1 MVDKKLTKL
10 ARTASNVVGE
20 DLWGPKSGLARLDT
34 PERASA
40 SRTRDCSQT
49 LDCMTGPH
57 RTIARGTMV
66 SASYHVHPPSPLAWN
81 PR

>member
-40 SRTRDCSQT
+40 SRTRDCS
-49 LDCMTGPH
+49 LDIRLQDRSTSNDSSRHDG
-57 RTIARGTMV
+57 
-66 SASYHVHPPSPLAWN
+66 
-81 PR
+81 